1 MPGLVKTY
9 QSISKLACE
18 QALRGARAPRLQ
30 RAPESLLARYKK
42 QVRQAEHWQ
51 ATRTILP

>member
-9 QSISKLACE
+9 QSISKLTCE

-30 RAPESLLARYKK
+30 RAPESLLAGYKK
-42 QVRQAEHWQ
+42 QVTQAEH
-51 ATRTILP
+51 